1 MFRLCRFYKPTGTPY
16 PIYMSIVF
24 RMFRLCRFFGNV
36 RGGFVRAGSPGV
48 GFVFLFSYPFKEE
61 QEEQEEHRSRN
72 KELVRSGLGTLVP
85 LMAGLSV
92 VSAANPEASSP
103 VGDSVML
110 ALDTLLSAAI
120 DDDAC
125 VIDPAWGTA
134 AAGPFRV
141 SGEIAEF
148 TALVEQPIGAAFR
161 LALQRLGEHLAGV
174 VECSED
180 LQDIAERAAE
190 RDRIRY
196 GRRLAI
202 LESAWAEV
210 MRTNFGMAREA
221 QGR

>member
-1 MFRLCRFYKPTGTPY
+1 MFRLCR
-16 PIYMSIVF
+16 
-24 RMFRLCRFFGNV
+24 FGNV

-61 QEEQEEHRSRN
+61 QEEHRSRN
-72 KELVRSGLGTLVP
+72 KELVRSGRGTLVP
-85 LMAGLSV
+85 LMTGLSV
-92 VSAANPEASSP
+92 ATAANPEASSP

-161 LALQRLGEHLAGV
+161 LALQRLGEHLV
-174 VECSED
+174 
-180 LQDIAERAAE
+180 LLRHERGDE
-190 RDRIRY
+190 LVGCR
-196 GRRLAI
+196 
-202 LESAWAEV
+202 SAWQQGH
-210 MRTNFGMAREA
+210 RSRLLARATVSLRRMVAMELGTCRSGRVGGA
-221 QGR
+221 VGSSTTGNGSFRAVQGGARA